1 MIEEVCY
8 TTASMEGKNIS
19 PRAFMILGVPCSGKT
34 AFAEK
39 FSKRFKTPYYDLCD
53 ICDEFNLPINGALRI
68 VELIAMTKKDIIV
81 EGGLEDKN
89 TRAKLRNL
97 FKWAGYQPVLVWI
110 QTDDF
115 TIRARLRQ
123 RLGSISK
130 AKQEYEA
137 RIMNFEAPLEAERP
151 IVLSG
156 KHTFETQLRHIL
168 SSLAK

>member
-1 MIEEVCY
+1 MTEGVWY
-8 TTASMEGKNIS
+8 TTVSMEGKNIS

-34 AFAEK
+34 TFAEK

-53 ICDEFNLPINGALRI
+53 ICDEFNVPINGALRI
-68 VELIAMTKKDIIV
+68 IELIAGTKKDIVV
-81 EGGLEDKN
+81 EGELEDKN
-89 TRAKLRNL
+89 TRVKLRNL
-97 FKWAGYQPVLVWI
+97 LKRAGYQPILVWI

-123 RLGSISK
+123 RLGSISR

-137 RIMNFEAPLEAERP
+137 RIMHFEAPSEMERP

-156 KHTFETQLRHIL
+156 KHTFETQLKHIL